1 MLRVN
6 MAWFFHYSTDF
17 SLPYLVICRKQHCL
31 YYRLLESPSIEIGFV
46 CRLFEIGCSEIKV
59 YGLNQQYGGKGK

>member
-1 MLRVN
+1 MLRVK
-6 MAWFFHYSTDF
+6 MVWFFHYTTDF
-17 SLPYLVICRKQHCL
+17 SLPYWVICRKQHCF
-31 YYRLLESPSIEIGFV
+31 YYRLLEPPSIEIGFV